1 MLKYFGI
8 GTLLLFAVLFF
19 VVIKLLNPS
28 GYRPDSHRESYVDDP
43 EKLKNMGVLNFRDMY
58 YDHQGQTDRRLY

>member
-1 MLKYFGI
+1 MLKFFSI
-8 GTLLLFAVLFF
+8 GVLLLVAVLSF

-28 GYRPDSHRESYVDDP
+28 GYKPDSHRESYIDP
-43 EKLKNMGVLNFRDMY
+43 EKMKDMLILNYKDMH